1 MGRLNRLIEVQ
12 KFTVSRDSFGGE
24 VMAWVTLATVWAERV
39 TWKPKQKFVQGSNR
53 FVNISTSSFKIHQ
66 RTDLDET
73 MRVIDDYGAEWDI
86 LGIFTNDRQFITLQ
100 VGHTA

>member
-12 KFTVSRDSFGGE
+12 KFTVSRDSFGGQRRG
-24 VMAWVTLATVWAERV
+24 WVTLAQVWAERLN
-39 TWKPKQKFVQGSNR
+39 WKPKQKFVQGSAR
-53 FVNISTSSFKIHQ
+53 FVNISTSSFRIHQ

-73 MRVIDDYGAEWDI
+73 MRVLDDFGAEWDI
-86 LGIFTNDRQFITLQ
+86 LGLMENDRQFMTIQ